1 MCISIMTII
10 IDMIIIYHFIYEETE
25 AYKIK

>member
-1 MCISIMTII
+1 MHIIIVTII
-10 IDMIIIYHFIYEETE
+10 MGMIIIYHFIYEETE

>member
-1 MCISIMTII
+1 MHIIIVTII
-10 IDMIIIYHFIYEETE
+10 IGMIIIYHFIYEETE